1 MDLDSIK
8 NLVIGESGRLN
19 TNYKIILNKHQD
31 MVDYLYKYYN
41 CNNLSECIY
50 RLRYN
55 IINQPVCPVCG
66 NIIQFNGRGYNNTCS
81 IKCGVKNSYN
91 KIKRTK
97 LERYGNANYNN
108 RDKMKQTKLDR
119 YDNANYVNTEK
130 AKETKLIHFGNAN
143 YVNPQKAKQTKL
155 ERYGN
160 ANYVNTE
167 KIKSTNI
174 NKYGVD
180 CILKLDYFIK
190 KSKETKLER
199 YGNANY
205 VNPQK
210 AKQTNLIRYGVT
222 CTLHNDIIKQKTLN
236 TNRQK
241 YGADNFVQSVYW
253 QKLIHNK
260 QWQDKRKQAE
270 LNTKRKNHTFNVS
283 KPEDECYEL
292 LCSKFGIE
300 NIKRQYRSELYP
312 YCCDFYVSSINLY
325 IECNFHW
332 THGPHLYNKNNI
344 KDIVLKCRWNHKA
357 KKSKFY
363 YNALKTWT
371 VRDIK
376 KQETAKQNK
385 LNWVSFYSKIEF
397 INYINSI

>member
-130 AKETKLIHFGNAN
+130 AKETKLIHF
-143 YVNPQKAKQTKL
+143 
-155 ERYGN
+155 
-160 ANYVNTE
+160 
-167 KIKSTNI
+167 
-174 NKYGVD
+174 
-180 CILKLDYFIK
+180 
-190 KSKETKLER
+190 
-199 YGNANY
+199 GNANY

-344 KDIVLKCRWNHKA
+344 KDIVLKCRWNQKA